1 MKKQLLVTILAAALL
16 LSSCASLSTE
26 KLTAK
31 IDLKNIE
38 IIAHRGFRGMQVE
51 NTLPALT
58 TSMQNGADAVEFDI
72 SVSADRT
79 LYVFHD
85 KEVDFLTDG
94 TGVFTDL
101 DDAYINSLRYIQAAG
116 TPQEGIG
123 IPRLSEVLSQLENE
137 TFIYPEIKNI
147 THRDDI
153 LKIMQMIED
162 YGFSD
167 TCSYQSFNFRD
178 ISAVKKHDPDAQVSY
193 LISAAGSPSFREL
206 KRKVDTMS
214 MFSEVTIIFSYSNI
228 IRNPEI
234 VPYCRNLDMEI
245 AVYTVNDP
253 SIFSELEEL
262 GVRKIMTDDIYA
274 IKMP

>member
-1 MKKQLLVTILAAALL
+1 MKKQLLVTILTAVLL
-16 LSSCASLSTE
+16 LSSCTSLSTE
-26 KLTAK
+26 KTAAA
-31 IDLKNIE
+31 IDLENIE

-72 SVSADRT
+72 SVSADGT

-94 TGVFTDL
+94 TGLFTDL
-101 DDAYINSLRYIQAAG
+101 DDAYINSLRYIQAIG

-123 IPRLSEVLSQLENE
+123 IPRLSEVLSEMEQG
-137 TFIYPEIKNI
+137 TDIYPEIKNI

-153 LKIMQMIED
+153 LKIMQVVED

-178 ISAVKKHDPDAQVSY
+178 LAEVKKHDPHAPVSY
-193 LISAAGSPSFREL
+193 LISASGRPSLREL

-228 IRNPEI
+228 LRNPEI
-234 VPYCRNLDMEI
+234 VPYCRDLDMEI

-253 SIFSELEEL
+253 NIVSELEEL
-262 GVRKIMTDDIYA
+262 GVRKIITDG
-274 IKMP
+274 IKGI